1 MDRQLILEK
10 LESLRRCV
18 RRVEEKCPDQQET
31 LFEDWDV
38 QDILAL
44 NLTRAVQLCVDIAAH
59 LIASSD
65 LPAPDTMAGTFETMH
80 QAGMLPAALTDR
92 MRRAVGFRNVAIHN
106 YRDIDWRIV
115 YTICHEHMSDFK
127 AFAQT
132 VLDIVDDSDEHTSY

>member
-18 RRVEEKCPDQQET
+18 RRVEGKCPDRQET

-38 QDILAL
+38 QDILTL

-65 LPAPDTMAGTFETMH
+65 LPAPDTMAGTFEAMH
-80 QAGMLPAALTDR
+80 RAGMLSEALTDR
-92 MRRAVGFRNVAIHN
+92 LRRAVGFRNVAIHN
-106 YRDIDWRIV
+106 YRDIDWHIV
-115 YTICHEHMSDFK
+115 YAICHKRTSDFK
-127 AFAQT
+127 AFAQA
-132 VLDIVDDSDEHTSY
+132 VLDLIDDSDEYTS